1 MDSIP
6 SQQKCKL
13 GSLRSVLYRVCMVQI
28 GAWFEL
34 LLPYFGCSE
43 CVLVEWC
50 ARGFLFSNTQPF
62 AVCVVDREWGGSM
75 ERT

>member
-34 LLPYFGCSE
+34 LLPFFGC
-43 CVLVEWC
+43 C
-50 ARGFLFSNTQPF
+50 
-62 AVCVVDREWGGSM
+62 
-75 ERT
+75 

>member
-28 GAWFEL
+28 GAWFALFWL
-34 LLPYFGCSE
+34 LLTE